1 MAEINTGLRRI
12 LTHPL
17 VYRGLRDVLGLNR
30 WQRQYV
36 LNYIRPKLGDR
47 ILDIGCGTGEIVR
60 YLPGMTYVGVDRHR
74 PYIDFAS
81 QKYGSRGRFIC
92 ADVADYI
99 DEFRGEFDI
108 VTANGLLHHLGDDMA
123 NRLFEIGSTVLKEG
137 GRMIT
142 VDPCY
147 FDGQS
152 RLTRFVISKDRGQN
166 VRRQEEYVLLTKHA
180 FAEVSNQ
187 LWYGYIPIPFS
198 VSIVECRN
206 TKATT

>member
-1 MAEINTGLRRI
+1 MAEINTGLRQI
-12 LTHPL
+12 LAHPL

-30 WQRQYV
+30 WLRQYV
-36 LNYIRPKLGDR
+36 NIYIKPQSGER

-60 YLPGMTYVGVDRHR
+60 YLPGVTYVGVDRHR
-74 PYIDFAS
+74 PYIDSAS
-81 QKYGSRGRFIC
+81 QKYGERGRFIC

-108 VTANGLLHHLGDDMA
+108 VTANGLLHHLDDDLA
-123 NRLFEIGSTVLKEG
+123 NRLFEIGNSVLKEG

-152 RLTRFVISKDRGQN
+152 RLTRFVVSKDRGQN
-166 VRRQEEYVLLTKHA
+166 VRRQEEYALLAKNA
-180 FAEVSNQ
+180 FAEVSNW
-187 LWYGYIPIPFS
+187 LWYGYAPIPFS
-198 VSIVECRN
+198 VSIVECRDN
-206 TKATT
+206 IAAT